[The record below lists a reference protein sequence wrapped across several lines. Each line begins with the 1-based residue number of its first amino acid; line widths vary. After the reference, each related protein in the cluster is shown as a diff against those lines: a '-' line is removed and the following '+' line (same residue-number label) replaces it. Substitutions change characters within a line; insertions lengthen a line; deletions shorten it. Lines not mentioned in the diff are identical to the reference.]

1 MDELVKFKHFRNQKG
16 QTSIEWLLLT
26 AVAFMTAYIAI
37 TGPFSRFT
45 LGFINNI
52 KSATR
57 GIVQNGELRPDAAP
71 PSTPSRMKGVHL

>member
-1 MDELVKFKHFRNQKG
+1 MDEFVKPKQLKNQKG

-45 LGFINNI
+45 LSFINNI
-52 KSATR
+52 KSVTR
-57 GIVQNGELRPDAAP
+57 GIVQNGEIRPDAAP
-71 PSTPSRMKGVHL
+71 PSTPSRLKGVHL